1 METSDRAKPSLLLK
15 HTMVEYGDKRPR
27 SGALQRQ
34 KLQTMQQQSH
44 LTKHHEH

>member
-1 METSDRAKPSLLLK
+1 METSDRTKPSLLLEY
-15 HTMVEYGDKRPR
+15 TMAEYGDKRAR

-44 LTKHHEH
+44 LTKHHKY